1 MCCLCRNKAWAKA
14 FYVDLKALTLYE
26 IDLLVE
32 LVKTKSIRELARR
45 QDVTPSQISKA
56 LRKLEQKAK
65 ARLVERSVHGVVL
78 THEGLR
84 ILPVFKDILER
95 AEPLGENTAGSPA
108 SVLGIGS
115 TSFLVNHLLIPT
127 LSEGE
132 LPANLRLRFL
142 EIAPDQFTT
151 AGLRNAF
158 EVAFHFGKL
167 SWPGTWHQE
176 KLGDMGWSLCCRAD
190 HPLAKKTVNE
200 REALKYKFV
209 VPSYWTQEGF
219 ALGNDGCPVS
229 MQKRLK
235 GHETSTAEGAMALV
249 RATDQIAYLPE
260 ILIRTYAS
268 SGEVKRLE
276 VRGWEETRPLYL
288 TVRADL
294 VSEKQLKFISQAV
307 RAKI

>member
-1 MCCLCRNKAWAKA
+1 MCVLWGNGRRAILCG
-14 FYVDLKALTLYE
+14 VDLKSLSLYE

-45 QDVTPSQISKA
+45 QGVTPSQISKA

-84 ILPVFKDILER
+84 ILPVFQDILAR
-95 AEPLGENTAGSPA
+95 AESLAETGTGGQA
-108 SVLGIGS
+108 SVLAIGS

-127 LSEGE
+127 LGRSALAETS
-132 LPANLRLRFL
+132 RLRFL
-142 EIAPDQFTT
+142 EIAPDQFTN

-167 SWPGTWHQE
+167 TWPGTWHQE
-176 KLGDMGWSLCCRAD
+176 KVADVKWSLCCRNE
-190 HPLAKKTVNE
+190 HPLAKKAVTE
-200 REALKYKFV
+200 REALKYKFI

-219 ALGNDGCPVS
+219 ALGNDGCPVP
-229 MQKRLK
+229 MQKRLR

-249 RATDQIAYLPE
+249 RATDHVAYLPE
-260 ILIRTYAS
+260 ILIRTFAD
-268 SGEVKRLE
+268 SGEVRRLE
-276 VRGWEETRPLYL
+276 VRGWEEARPLYL

-294 VSEKQLKFISQAV
+294 ISEKRLKQIRDAV
-307 RAKI
+307 TAKI